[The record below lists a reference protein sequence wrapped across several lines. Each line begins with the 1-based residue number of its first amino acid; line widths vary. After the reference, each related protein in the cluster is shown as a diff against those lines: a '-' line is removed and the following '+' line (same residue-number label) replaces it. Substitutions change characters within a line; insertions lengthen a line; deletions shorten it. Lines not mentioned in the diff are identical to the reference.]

1 MSRKWKQKKQN
12 QKESEFFMSVKTVR
26 TTERSTILTI
36 KRRREKRES
45 DYGIP
50 FFYSKA
56 VGSKCSCQF
65 DCIKL

>member
-1 MSRKWKQKKQN
+1 MSRKWKPKKQN
-12 QKESEFFMSVKTVR
+12 QKEPEFFISVKTAR

-56 VGSKCSCQF
+56 VSAAAS
-65 DCIKL
+65 LTV